1 MPKIFTEDLY
11 LIETIIERNQFSYN
25 YIEIKMN
32 QKSVNSLV
40 EIIESLSE
48 EERHMIQKKL
58 FLDTNQVTTQEMI
71 DLAQKSNSFDF
82 LNDEPDLYTLED
94 GEAI

>member
-1 MPKIFTEDLY
+1 
-11 LIETIIERNQFSYN
+11 
-25 YIEIKMN
+25 MN
-32 QKSVNSLV
+32 QKLVNSLV
-40 EIIESLSE
+40 EIIRSLSE
-48 EERHMIQKKL
+48 EEPHMIKEKL

-71 DLAQKSNSFDF
+71 DLAQKSHSFDF